1 MLLQL
6 EMPVTTRSSTRPTAT
21 ATATATAAP
30 SAHAH
35 AHAHAHTY
43 NLRNERP
50 SAGFYT
56 ELTAADVAAA
66 ETLVSMRSAPAPT
79 RRSARIA
86 QRS

>member
-1 MLLQL
+1 
-6 EMPVTTRSSTRPTAT
+6 MPVTTRSSTRPAT

-30 SAHAH
+30 T
-35 AHAHAHTY
+35 HTY
-43 NLRNERP
+43 HLRNERP

-56 ELTAADVAAA
+56 EAAVDADVVAAA
-66 ETLVSMRSAPAPT
+66 ETLVSMRSASVSAPAT

>member
-1 MLLQL
+1 
-6 EMPVTTRSSTRPTAT
+6 MPVTTRSSTHPVTVA
-21 ATATATAAP
+21 ATAAP
-30 SAHAH
+30 S
-35 AHAHAHTY
+35 AHAHTY

-56 ELTAADVAAA
+56 EMTAADISAA

>member
-1 MLLQL
+1 
-6 EMPVTTRSSTRPTAT
+6 MPVTTRSSTRPTAT
-21 ATATATAAP
+21 ATAVP
-30 SAHAH
+30 SAHS
-35 AHAHAHTY
+35 Y

-79 RRSARIA
+79 RRSARLA